1 MTEEEYRMRALADA
15 KKAAVPPAEPEP
27 PILCSV
33 QSRTA
38 YPSCG
43 LTELRMRVRDPLS
56 ASDDTGELIHVRMT
70 AGQMLDLA
78 RELVGAAK
86 DAIERQIRT

>member
-1 MTEEEYRMRALADA
+1 
-15 KKAAVPPAEPEP
+15 
-27 PILCSV
+27 
-33 QSRTA
+33 
-38 YPSCG
+38 
-43 LTELRMRVRDPLS
+43 MRVRDPLS